1 MIALMS
7 QKHIGVGMLALL
19 MATLSAYS
27 QTRLNLT
34 EKHDLESVLTT
45 GLKYKEYNHSDKRRH
60 FSLESQNIALTLPG
74 GTTIQ
79 SKIDIGSIT
88 AQNGKMIFLDIT
100 GGILPDDEA
109 YQVAVTVHEA
119 FGIPVDR
126 LNEWKDAIKGKG
138 RDAPTFSNGQNGNYP
153 TIFIEILSSMN
164 TNYPW
169 MIRMAFGWN
178 VDDDDKRDEIWG
190 KTNNPKPPTGLDQV
204 SLDSPTGKIYELK
217 DAYAH
222 LIKEQEALDHR
233 LGQVRDANGHL
244 INPPPLAPKKA
255 TEAKPMRPASS
266 EEPAT
271 SRPWSVIAVLL
282 VAATGLL
289 WLLVK
294 NRK

>member
-1 MIALMS
+1 
-7 QKHIGVGMLALL
+7 
-19 MATLSAYS
+19 
-27 QTRLNLT
+27 
-34 EKHDLESVLTT
+34 
-45 GLKYKEYNHSDKRRH
+45 
-60 FSLESQNIALTLPG
+60 
-74 GTTIQ
+74 
-79 SKIDIGSIT
+79 
-88 AQNGKMIFLDIT
+88 
-100 GGILPDDEA
+100 
-109 YQVAVTVHEA
+109 
-119 FGIPVDR
+119 
-126 LNEWKDAIKGKG
+126 
-138 RDAPTFSNGQNGNYP
+138 
-153 TIFIEILSSMN
+153 
-164 TNYPW
+164 
-169 MIRMAFGWN
+169 MAFGWN

-255 TEAKPMRPASS
+255 TEAKPIRPASS